1 MILSIGVYALET
13 LDEMAYFFE
22 EIECQKAY
30 LFQNLHVHR
39 MVLVNEDQ
47 INGWLAIKVN
57 FNWNRLI

>member
-30 LFQNLHVHR
+30 YFRTYTYVHR

-47 INGWLAIKVN
+47 INGWLAIKST
-57 FNWNRLI
+57 LIGTD